1 MSGNVSAP
9 DTNRRHVLSLK
20 LRTSKNIGR
29 CVSNHPT
36 MPSFHSQKDRDEIF
50 ASLPYFSKFWL
61 GGWGVWTVS
70 STFPSV
76 TAICSS
82 NRCDGCSCQK
92 LEIPVDISLKQ
103 SSIVCLFIS
112 AKEYAERNLLS
123 QLRPQMIPC
132 ADSILPRSEIRGLQS
147 CFLVSVCF
155 CV

>member
-1 MSGNVSAP
+1 MSGDVPAP
-9 DTNRRHVLSLK
+9 DANRRHVLSLK

-29 CVSNHPT
+29 CLSNPPA
-36 MPSFHSQKDRDEIF
+36 MPSSFTVKEIDEIF

-61 GGWGVWTVS
+61 GGGWGVWTVS

-92 LEIPVDISLKQ
+92 PEIPVDISLKQ

-132 ADSILPRSEIRGLQS
+132 ADSILPRAEIRGYRAV
-147 CFLVSVCF
+147 F
-155 CV
+155 